1 MYGQIIFKCI
11 KGPIMRT
18 FAKTA
23 LVALLSVSVLSISAS
38 ADAEKGK
45 KLYQKNL
52 KEVCGFTGAVFAAKF
67 KQADWDKAYKAGTL
81 NKKMEEACPAGKEYF
96 ESDKFKKTE
105 EHMYNFV
112 HDFAKDSG
120 NIPSC

>member
-1 MYGQIIFKCI
+1 MNLMTKIVI
-11 KGPIMRT
+11 T
-18 FAKTA
+18 TTLA
-23 LVALLSVSVLSISAS
+23 VSVLSTSAF

-52 KEVCGFTGAVFAAKF
+52 KEICGVTGGVFAAKF

-81 NKKMEEACPAGKEYF
+81 NKKMTEACPAGKEFF
-96 ESDKFKKTE
+96 ESDKYKKVET
-105 EHMYNFV
+105 HLYDFV
-112 HDFAKDSG
+112 HDFARDSG

>member
-1 MYGQIIFKCI
+1 MNSIVKV
-11 KGPIMRT
+11 
-18 FAKTA
+18 A
-23 LVALLSVSVLSISAS
+23 LVALLASSVFSTSAF

-52 KEVCGFTGAVFAAKF
+52 KEVCGFTGGVFAAKF

-81 NKKMEEACPAGKEYF
+81 NKKMEEACPAGKEFF
-96 ESDKFKKTE
+96 ESDKYKKVE
-105 EHMYNFV
+105 SHMYDFV

>member
-1 MYGQIIFKCI
+1 MTSISKI
-11 KGPIMRT
+11 
-18 FAKTA
+18 A
-23 LVALLSVSVLSISAS
+23 LAALLGLTLFSTTAS

-52 KEVCGFTGAVFAAKF
+52 KETCGFTGGVFAAKY

-81 NKKMEEACPAGKEYF
+81 NKKMTEACPAGKDFF
-96 ESDKFKKTE
+96 ESDKYKKIET
-105 EHMYNFV
+105 HLYDFV
-112 HDFAKDSG
+112 HDFARDSG

>member
-1 MYGQIIFKCI
+1 MNLMTKV
-11 KGPIMRT
+11 
-18 FAKTA
+18 AVTA
-23 LVALLSVSVLSISAS
+23 ILGVSVLSTSAF

-52 KEVCGFTGAVFAAKF
+52 KETCGVTGGVFAAKF

-81 NKKMEEACPAGKEYF
+81 NKKMTEACPAGKAYF
-96 ESDKFKKTE
+96 ESDKFKKIE
-105 EHMYNFV
+105 EHYHDFV

>member
-1 MYGQIIFKCI
+1 MTPFTKIA
-11 KGPIMRT
+11 M
-18 FAKTA
+18 
-23 LVALLSVSVLSISAS
+23 VALFSFSVLSSSAF

-52 KEVCGFTGAVFAAKF
+52 KEVCGFSGGVFAAKF

-81 NKKMEEACPAGKEYF
+81 DKKMIEACPAGKAYF
-96 ESDKFKKTE
+96 EGDKFKKLE
-105 EHMYNFV
+105 NHYYDFV

>member
-1 MYGQIIFKCI
+1 MNSISKI
-11 KGPIMRT
+11 
-18 FAKTA
+18 A
-23 LVALLSVSVLSISAS
+23 LAALLGLTLFSTTAS

-52 KEVCGFTGAVFAAKF
+52 KETCGISGGVFAAKY

-81 NKKMEEACPAGKEYF
+81 NKKMTEACPAGKVFF
-96 ESDKFKKTE
+96 ESDKYKKIET
-105 EHMYNFV
+105 HLYDFV
-112 HDFAKDSG
+112 HDFARDSG

>member
-1 MYGQIIFKCI
+1 MNSMTKIAIAAILG
-11 KGPIMRT
+11 
-18 FAKTA
+18 
-23 LVALLSVSVLSISAS
+23 VSVLSTSAF

-52 KEVCGFTGAVFAAKF
+52 KETCGITGGVFAAKY
-67 KQADWDKAYKAGTL
+67 KQADWDKAFKAGTL
-81 NKKMEEACPAGKEYF
+81 DKKMTEACPAGKAYF
-96 ESDKFKKTE
+96 ESDKFKKVE
-105 EHMYNFV
+105 EHYHDFV

>member
-1 MYGQIIFKCI
+1 MRKII
-11 KGPIMRT
+11 
-18 FAKTA
+18 KT
-23 LVALLSVSVLSISAS
+23 LGLSTLGILLMSTSLH

-52 KEVCGFTGAVFAAKF
+52 KESCGFSGAVFAGKL
-67 KQADWDKAYKAGTL
+67 KQAEWEKAYKVGKL
-81 NKKMEEACPAGKEYF
+81 KDRMEEICPNGKSFF
-96 ESDKFKKTE
+96 ESDKYKKVE
-105 EHMYNFV
+105 EHLYDFV

>member
-1 MYGQIIFKCI
+1 MY
-11 KGPIMRT
+11 
-18 FAKTA
+18 
-23 LVALLSVSVLSISAS
+23 SISKIALAAFLSLTLFSTTAS

-52 KEVCGFTGAVFAAKF
+52 KETCGITGGVFAAKY

-81 NKKMEEACPAGKEYF
+81 NKKMTEACPAGKAYF
-96 ESDKFKKTE
+96 ESDKYKKVE
-105 EHMYNFV
+105 SHLYDFV

>member
-1 MYGQIIFKCI
+1 MS
-11 KGPIMRT
+11 T

-23 LVALLSVSVLSISAS
+23 MITLLTASVLTTSAF

-52 KEVCGFTGAVFAAKF
+52 KETCGITGGVFAAKF
-67 KQADWDKAYKAGTL
+67 KQAEWDKAYKAGTL
-81 NKKMEEACPAGKEYF
+81 NKKMTEACPAGKAYF

-105 EHMYNFV
+105 EHMHDFV

>member
-1 MYGQIIFKCI
+1 MT
-11 KGPIMRT
+11 T

-23 LVALLSVSVLSISAS
+23 LVALLSVSVLSNSAM
-38 ADAEKGK
+38 ADADKGK

-52 KEVCGFTGAVFAAKF
+52 KETCGITGGVFAAKF
-67 KQADWDKAYKAGTL
+67 KQAEWDKAYKAGTL
-81 NKKMEEACPAGKEYF
+81 NKKMLEACPAGKEF
-96 ESDKFKKTE
+96 LESDKFKKVE
-105 EHMYNFV
+105 SHMYDFV

>member
-1 MYGQIIFKCI
+1 MNLMTKVAI
-11 KGPIMRT
+11 
-18 FAKTA
+18 TA
-23 LVALLSVSVLSISAS
+23 ILGVSVLSTSAF

-52 KEVCGFTGAVFAAKF
+52 KEVCGITGGVFAAKF

-81 NKKMEEACPAGKEYF
+81 NKKMEEACPAGKAYF